1 MITRHQ
7 AIHSLSNYIGQ
18 SLDKLAV
25 NYNITIEKNGKI
37 NKGWAGLTL
46 ERLAGL
52 SNNSKKAPNGL
63 GFELKSVPYFRD
75 KNGLFTPKETMA
87 ITMFN
92 SNEVAQEPD
101 FFKSHLWEKTKSL
114 VICIKSWYG
123 PNQPTTELLKV
134 YAMDLEDRDHIINTL
149 QNDYHFFR
157 NKLLSQGYDA
167 LTGSD
172 GQLIQVRTKG
182 EGHGSNSRAFYARKE
197 FLKAICPPFTLR

>member
-7 AIHSLSNYIGQ
+7 AIQSLSTYVGK
-18 SLDKLAV
+18 SLEKLAI
-25 NYNITIEKNGKI
+25 NYNITIQKNGKI

-63 GFELKSVPYFRD
+63 GFELKSVPYYLD
-75 KNGLFTPKETMA
+75 KNGYFTPKETMA

-92 SNEVAQEPD
+92 STEVAEQPD
-101 FFKSHLWEKTKSL
+101 FYKSHLWEKTKSL
-114 VICIKSWYG
+114 VICVKSWYG
-123 PNQPTTELLKV
+123 PNQPSTELLKV
-134 YAMDLEDRDHIINTL
+134 YAMDLEHREEIIDTL
-149 QNDYHFFR
+149 ENDYLFFR
-157 NKLLSQGYDA
+157 QKLITHGFDA

-197 FLKAICPPFTLR
+197 FLKAICPPFKLT